1 LKEKTILN
9 GVLGKEWCQSNSP
22 HEDGVREE
30 EEEEEE
36 GREGWGIKG
45 SKRVI
50 KMVQVY
56 GRFLRA

>member
-36 GREGWGIKG
+36 EEGGGKGGGGGGGRT
-45 SKRVI
+45 S
-50 KMVQVY
+50 
-56 GRFLRA
+56 L